1 MKKKIYIS
9 IFMASALSISTF
21 IGGCGSSGSG
31 TKVEDSKK
39 VQPQPTEKEEQ
50 PIQSVEVIRDDDKIE
65 FNTTDDLD
73 YSNAIIVDNH
83 EGLKIA
89 KTKNYVYLT
98 FTHNSVNA
106 QNIQFFVD
114 LDSDSKTGYKSE
126 GGAEYKIENG
136 QLHVFSDHNGT
147 DGWDAYPEKDGEDSV
162 KVNTVL
168 NKSDSVRIAGK
179 LFEKDQFSVNAQA
192 LDTNW
197 IAQISSPVS
206 QSKTFFSNSTI
217 NDLNLTNIETY
228 VEDINNSLELKISDD
243 EKFIKMYLL
252 QNSFRDHTQFYIDA
266 DNNAGTGERFD
277 GNGTNRWVGFGADY
291 MIEQGKLYKYDDTK
305 ETWDWDNYKDIISQQ
320 WKEDKKIISLQID
333 KKYLDLESNRL
344 SIAIQLSDEDWG
356 NTLFLPKSEETPQEY
371 ILSN

>member
-1 MKKKIYIS
+1 MV
-9 IFMASALSISTF
+9 SALSISTF
-21 IGGCGSSGSG
+21 LSGCGSSGSG
-31 TKVEDSKK
+31 KKVDEIKK
-39 VQPQPTEKEEQ
+39 VQPTPAKKEEQ

-65 FNTTDDLD
+65 FNITDDLD
-73 YSNAIIVDNH
+73 YPNAIIVDNH

-89 KTKNYVYLT
+89 KTKNYLYLT

-106 QNIQFFVD
+106 QNIQFFID

-136 QLHVFSDHNGT
+136 QLHIFADNNGT
-147 DGWDAYPEKDGEDSV
+147 DSWEAYLEKDGEDSV

-168 NKSDSVRIAGK
+168 NKSDSVRIAGS

-197 IAQISSPVS
+197 TAQISSPRS

-228 VEDINNSLELKISDD
+228 AEDINNSLELKISDD
-243 EKFIKMYLL
+243 ENFIKIYLL
-252 QNSFRDHTQFYIDA
+252 QNNFRDHMQFYIDI
-266 DNNAGTGERFD
+266 DNNAETGERFD
-277 GNGTNRWVGFGADY
+277 GNATNKWVGFGADY
-291 MIEQGKLYKYDDTK
+291 MIEQGKLVEYNDTSGA
-305 ETWDWDNYKDIISQQ
+305 WDWDNPKDIISQQ
-320 WKEDKKIISLQID
+320 WKEDQKIVSLQIN
-333 KKYLDLESNRL
+333 KEYLNLKSNRL
-344 SIAIQLSDEDWG
+344 SVAVELSDKDWS
-356 NTLFLPKSEETPQEY
+356 NTLFLPKVEETPQEY